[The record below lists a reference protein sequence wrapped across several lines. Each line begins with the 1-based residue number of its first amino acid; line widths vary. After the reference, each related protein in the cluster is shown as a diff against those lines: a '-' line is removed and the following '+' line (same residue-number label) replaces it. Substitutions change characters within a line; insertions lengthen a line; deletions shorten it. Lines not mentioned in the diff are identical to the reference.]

1 MAHFYY
7 IANGLYIERKELDQ
21 VCKQLAAFKRGKLN
35 IIGVERPAN
44 KGVVGGEG
52 GQGRCRQ
59 YPMQRRRPS
68 ASGLCA
74 NTKIKTTRTVSVLQS
89 TMPSK
94 RTSNDIDFVEPTQYN
109 V

>member
-1 MAHFYY
+1 
-7 IANGLYIERKELDQ
+7 
-21 VCKQLAAFKRGKLN
+21 
-35 IIGVERPAN
+35 
-44 KGVVGGEG
+44 
-52 GQGRCRQ
+52 
-59 YPMQRRRPS
+59 MQRRRPS

-109 V
+109 VYPNCIAKEPTPEALADT